1 MRIAILGV
9 GALGCLFGARLSRY
23 ADVTLVGHWPEQ
35 IDALRAGLRFVHPD
49 GREDV
54 IPLCVAHGPDGLP
67 PCDVVLILTKASQ
80 IETSAREAARVLA
93 PDGVVIT
100 LQNGLGN
107 RAILAQ
113 AVGEDRVAQGVTLQA
128 ASLRGAGLM
137 VYGGEGPTHL
147 AERAP
152 GDPAI
157 RAVGA
162 LLERA
167 GCETHVVADVD
178 ALLWAK
184 LVVNASI
191 NPLTAILRV
200 QNGVLLDSSW
210 AHDLMV
216 EAAREVAAV
225 AAAQGVT
232 LPFADAGAYAERT
245 AEMAALN
252 RSSMLQDVL
261 RGAATEIEMIN
272 GAVMRLGAT
281 SGIETPAVRTLYRLV
296 KALEDT
302 ADKRIR

>member
-1 MRIAILGV
+1 MRITILGI
-9 GALGCLFGARLSRY
+9 GALGCLFGARLSRH
-23 ADVTLVGHWPEQ
+23 ADVTLIGHWPEQ
-35 IDALRAGLRFVHPD
+35 IDALRAGLRYVHPD
-49 GREDV
+49 GHEDV
-54 IPLCVAHGPDGLP
+54 IPLDVACGTDGVA
-67 PCDVVLILTKASQ
+67 PCDAALILTKASQ
-80 IETSAREAARVLA
+80 IETSAREAAQMLK
-93 PDGVVIT
+93 PDGVAIT

-107 RAILAQ
+107 RDVLAA
-113 AVGEDRVAQGVTLQA
+113 AVGDERAAQGVTLQA
-128 ASLRGAGLM
+128 ASLRGPGVM

-147 AERAP
+147 AERFP
-152 GDPAI
+152 GDPVI
-157 RAVGA
+157 RDVGA

-167 GCETHVVADVD
+167 GCETHVVADVG

-191 NPLTAILRV
+191 NPLTAVLRV
-200 QNGVLLDSSW
+200 QNGVLLDSAW

-225 AAAQGVT
+225 AAAQGVA
-232 LPFADAGAYAERT
+232 LPFADAGVYAERA

-272 GAVMRLGAT
+272 GAVMRLGAA
-281 SGIETPAVRTLYRLV
+281 SGVETPAVRTLYRLV

-302 ADKRIR
+302 AQRRIR

>member
-9 GALGCLFGARLSRY
+9 GALGCLFGARLSRH
-23 ADVTLVGHWPEQ
+23 ADVTLIGHWPQQ
-35 IDALRAGLRFVHPD
+35 IDALRAGLRYVHPD

-54 IPLCVAHGPDGLP
+54 IPLCVSHGTGSVP

-80 IETSAREAARVLA
+80 IETSAREAAQVLA
-93 PDGVVIT
+93 PGGVAIT
-100 LQNGLGN
+100 LQQGLGN
-107 RAILAQ
+107 RAIRAS
-113 AVGEDRVAQGVTLQA
+113 AVGDERAAQGVTLQA
-128 ASLRGAGLM
+128 ASLREPGLM

-147 AERAP
+147 AERTP
-152 GDPAI
+152 GDPVI
-157 RAVGA
+157 HEVGA
-162 LLERA
+162 LLERS

-200 QNGVLLDSSW
+200 QNGVLLGSAW

-225 AAAQGVT
+225 AAAQSVA
-232 LPFADAGAYAERT
+232 LPFADAGVYAERA

-272 GAVMRLGAT
+272 GAVMRLGAA

-302 ADKRIR
+302 AHKRIR